1 MIINVSLC
9 HRLASPCCHTPK
21 SIYRRTPGWLE
32 VSVTSHNPCHA
43 CLCVFRW
50 RLAGDC
56 AFFSHWQLWLAHVTT
71 QHHST
76 AGKCQWQQLR
86 HSPSLESTAA
96 TARHWQIHWT
106 FQSTRDI
113 CQSWSLTVQPCK
125 SSWFCRWV
133 VIWSAKDTAS
143 CYNCSMVWLSVTT
156 VNPTKTAEPIKMP
169 FGLWTQVG
177 PKNKEQFGGG
187 PEHPSGGAI
196 LGFSYLLKSIVIVRS
211 ARMAMYTICIIYIL
225 TKSTCPWQY
234 AGVVY

>member
-21 SIYRRTPGWLE
+21 SIYRLTPGWLE

-96 TARHWQIHWT
+96 AARHWQIHWT

-133 VIWSAKDTAS
+133 FIWSAKIRPLATIVAWS
-143 CYNCSMVWLSVTT
+143 GCRSRQWILRKQLNRSRCHLGCGLRLGQRTRNSSV
-156 VNPTKTAEPIKMP
+156 
-169 FGLWTQVG
+169 GTQSTPVE
-177 PKNKEQFGGG
+177 EQFW
-187 PEHPSGGAI
+187 
-196 LGFSYLLKSIVIVRS
+196 GFPTHWKAL
-211 ARMAMYTICIIYIL
+211 
-225 TKSTCPWQY
+225 
-234 AGVVY
+234 